1 MNNKVP
7 IRSWEITLGSNQL
20 ILAVSTWLLLFS
32 NWPFWR
38 AVWQGVGGLQDG
50 NIIFVL
56 SLPWFVLIWLY
67 VLLSVMAW
75 GRLIK
80 PVLAIVLLVA
90 AATSYF
96 MNSYGIVIDYSMLT
110 NDADGQVRGHG
121 PAELGTTAVDAGLW
135 CYTGVD
141 YYPSPFDPTIVV
153 PRTCSSIDGCGGSAH
168 LLGGHR
174 IYALSILC
182 IADA

>member
-50 NIIFVL
+50 NTIFVL

-110 NDADGQVRGHG
+110 NVMQTDRSEATDLLNWELLLWMLGFGVIPGLIITRVRLIQRSWSRALAHRLMGV
-121 PAELGTTAVDAGLW
+121 AVALT
-135 CYTGVD
+135 CLAV
-141 YYPSPFDPTIVV
+141 IVF
-153 PRTCSSIDGCGGSAH
+153 TLYQS
-168 LLGGHR
+168 
-174 IYALSILC
+174 
-182 IADA
+182 